1 MTSILKEN
9 RNILVFYILSACMN
23 FFFLASN
30 WIYFWTKFMTYGQ
43 LGWIDA
49 LGFGFAL
56 FLEIPSGAIADLLG
70 KKKTIQVGLIAGT
83 IGAFMISGANNLTT
97 IFIGWLM
104 VQIAYA
110 FYSGAGE
117 ALAYDTLVQLKREN
131 EYDVVITKSKTIE
144 TYTTAFATFFGGF
157 MYEFWFRLPHY
168 AWGFGFLLGAISAFW
183 LFEPKVD
190 TIKFSFKTYFEQ
202 LFIGAKELFSVSLR
216 KYVVFILILLGVYYL
231 YSWGFIRPAIATS
244 FGFYAKEQSIIIG
257 LLTLIS
263 AFAIRLVPKLR
274 EKISDMGGLVILSLM
289 MAIGFFAAAFPI
301 GYWGVF
307 VLLTIAI
314 AGKLADPWISV
325 VINRE
330 IPSKYRATT
339 LSTAAF
345 ITRLPYVLIAVV
357 AGSSIQA
364 GKLSIFNLW
373 VAGAIL
379 LGIFLSFFLYKLRK
393 VKAL

>member
-1 MTSILKEN
+1 MRYNFNMRSILKEN

-157 MYEFWFRLPHY
+157 MYEFWFRLP
-168 AWGFGFLLGAISAFW
+168 
-183 LFEPKVD
+183 
-190 TIKFSFKTYFEQ
+190 
-202 LFIGAKELFSVSLR
+202 
-216 KYVVFILILLGVYYL
+216 L